1 MNARNLRSEPKPARY
16 VKDEGRK
23 MKHNMIHIRKWEK
36 QWVTT
41 CPATSL
47 RLYKWVPVKEPPA
60 GIKKVIKVQEAPPQE
75 MSESPNEEETTYRAE
90 TQVVEEMLVEH
101 KQENPSPI
109 SSHGELRE
117 QPTPPPID
125 LAPI

>member
-75 MSESPNEEETTYRAE
+75 MSESPNEEETSK
-90 TQVVEEMLVEH
+90 LLLG
-101 KQENPSPI
+101 I
-109 SSHGELRE
+109 IL
-117 QPTPPPID
+117 ID
-125 LAPI
+125 NKHFYCPFRGVM